1 MDSEGAIADGMSE
14 ESYIRW
20 TRILMAVAILLLGIA
35 AVGNSLR
42 MMALE
47 KRISVVE
54 HSPPNQ

>member
-1 MDSEGAIADGMSE
+1 MSE